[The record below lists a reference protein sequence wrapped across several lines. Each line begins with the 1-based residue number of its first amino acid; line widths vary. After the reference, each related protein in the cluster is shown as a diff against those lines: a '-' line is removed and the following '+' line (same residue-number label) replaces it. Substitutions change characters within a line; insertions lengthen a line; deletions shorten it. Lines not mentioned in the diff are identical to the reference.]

1 VRNLI
6 VVDAVREWP
15 FRARGVEVI
24 DARTYLAQ
32 PECSASSRI
41 RLFNLCRSYKY
52 QSVGYYVTLL
62 AAARGHRPLPD
73 LTTLLDLKSQTM
85 VRSFSDELDRLL
97 QQTLRPIRSREF
109 TLSVYFGHS
118 VARRYERL
126 SRELFSLCQA
136 PLVRATFA
144 RPNGKWIL
152 RTLNPIPV
160 GEIPGVHRRFVLKRA
175 GEYFAG
181 RPAARPKRA
190 SAKYDMAILRDPKE
204 RDPPSNAGAI
214 DGFVDAA
221 QQLGIRTEL
230 ITRDNFARLAEF
242 DALFIRETTHVNHH
256 TYRFA
261 RQAVNEGLIVVD
273 DPESILT
280 CGNKVYLA
288 ELLSRKKIP
297 IPRTIVVDRGN
308 VDQVGSELGF
318 PCVLKL
324 PDAAFSQGVVKVDD
338 EEALTRKIDEFLE
351 SSALVVAQEFLPTS
365 FDWRIAIFD
374 RKPLFA
380 CKYHMASRHWQIIK
394 RDKSG
399 RPEIGPVGNVP
410 LKNVPRLVVETALKA
425 ANLIGDGLYG
435 VDLKQVGN
443 RVFVIEINDNPNIDA
458 GNEDRVDKGRLY
470 ERIIKVFVNRIEQK
484 KAEVSSVVFAAGRRT
499 DLGPEVRV
507 AARA

>member
-1 VRNLI
+1 VRNII
-6 VVDAVREWP
+6 VVDAVKEWP
-15 FRARGVEVI
+15 FRARGVEVV
-24 DARTYLAQ
+24 DARAYLGT
-32 PECSASSRI
+32 PECSISSRV

-52 QSVGYYVTLL
+52 QRVGYYVTLL
-62 AAARGHRPLPD
+62 ATARGHRPLPD

-118 VARRYERL
+118 VARRYARL

-144 RPNGKWIL
+144 RPNGKWNL

-160 GEIPGVHRRFVLKRA
+160 GEIPAAHRRFALKRA
-175 GEYFAG
+175 SEYFAG
-181 RPAARPKRA
+181 RRAASPKRA
-190 SAKYDMAILRDPKE
+190 SAKYDMAILLDPKE
-204 RDPPSNAGAI
+204 KDPPSNAGAI
-214 DGFVDAA
+214 EGMIDAA
-221 QQLGIRTEL
+221 EKLGIRTEL
-230 ITRDNFARLAEF
+230 ITRDDFSRLAEF

-261 RQAVNEGLIVVD
+261 RRAANEGLVVVD

-288 ELLSRKKIP
+288 ELLSRKGVP
-297 IPRTIVVDRGN
+297 IPRTLIVDRSN
-308 VDQVGSELGF
+308 IDQVGPELGF

-338 EEALTRKIDEFLE
+338 EKSLRRKIEEFLD
-351 SSALVVAQEFLPTS
+351 SSALVVAQEFLPTK
-365 FDWRIAIFD
+365 FDWRIAVFD

-410 LKNVPRLVVETALKA
+410 LKNAPTVVVETALNA
-425 ANLIGDGLYG
+425 ANLIGEGLYG

-443 RVFVIEINDNPNIDA
+443 SVFVIEINDNPNIDA
-458 GNEDRVDKGRLY
+458 GNEDRVDKTRLY

-484 KAEVSSVVFAAGRRT
+484 KAEISSIVVEAGRRM
-499 DLGPEVRV
+499 DAVSGERL
-507 AARA
+507 AAGA